1 MSRRRDCGF
10 TLVVVALV
18 LVAVAMTTE
27 SLAVQRN
34 AQNLKRVEDKLLAH
48 WLALNAV
55 NSALLTAPDEES
67 TEQVAT
73 MLGQEFIVYIAH
85 KAAAG
90 EIPLDEIR
98 VDAPAELPEGQTLFA
113 IINRT
118 AKEAAIASSIKRINP
133 QGKLAAT
140 IVAKDVEF
148 NKFAR
153 WLVNIYQTYGIE
165 ATEFSVNASSD
176 AGLVNATFE
185 LTVAQ

>member
-1 MSRRRDCGF
+1 MIAWFRNLGQREQLMLACSGLFLCFAAAYVAIAEPLQLREKQARGRYQTHAD
-10 TLVVVALV
+10 TLAMLQSQQARVVALV
-18 LVAVAMTTE
+18 DTE
-27 SLAVQRN
+27 
-34 AQNLKRVEDKLLAH
+34 
-48 WLALNAV
+48 
-55 NSALLTAPDEES
+55 
-67 TEQVAT
+67 
-73 MLGQEFIVYIAH
+73 
-85 KAAAG
+85 
-90 EIPLDEIR
+90 
-98 VDAPAELPEGQTLFA
+98 DAPAELPEGQTLFA